1 MKKQIYESAVMINA
15 ALDDAQIEAV
25 VARIKDIITTNGGEI
40 IDIDQWGRKRLA
52 YAVNKSR
59 IGYYIIFRFL
69 APGTII
75 SVLERMYRLDE
86 FIWRFLT
93 IALSKDAVEQIEKN
107 KINREK
113 EAQAQVMAVE
123 AEKPSDGLIDEATSE
138 IAVTDEQE
146 NSETN

>member
-25 VARIKDIITTNGGEI
+25 VERIKETITTNGGEI

-52 YAVNKSR
+52 YAISKSR

-69 APGTII
+69 APGTVI
-75 SVLERMYRLDE
+75 SVIERMYRLDE
-86 FIWRFLT
+86 YVWRFLT
-93 IALSKDAVEQIEKN
+93 IALNKDAVEQIEKN

-113 EAQAQVMAVE
+113 EAQQVQ
-123 AEKPSDGLIDEATSE
+123 EKAPDPVNSE
-138 IAVTDEQE
+138 SEVVDNTNVVTDETNE
-146 NSETN
+146 SETN